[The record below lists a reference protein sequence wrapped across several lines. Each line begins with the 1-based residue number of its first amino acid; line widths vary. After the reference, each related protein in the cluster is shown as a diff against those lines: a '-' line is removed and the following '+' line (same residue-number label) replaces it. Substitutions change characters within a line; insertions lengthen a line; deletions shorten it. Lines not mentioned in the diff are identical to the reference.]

1 MPNLQKKPTLSRHLW
16 VIYLLSIVLLGVI
29 WYYQWMLGIIMTL
42 FMLVSFYYS
51 IRTEKTIIDE
61 TERYITTL
69 SHRLKKVGEEALLE
83 MPIGIVLFSENY
95 QIEWT
100 NTYMNDLSEGES
112 LLGKPLD
119 SISDDLIPIVNEDKE
134 DAWIEIDGY
143 NFQVTHKKDERLLY
157 LFDRTE
163 QRKIQ
168 TLYQSDRTVLLIIYL
183 DNYEEI
189 TQNMDDTLKSQ
200 LNSEVTSVLN
210 NWSHECG
217 LYLKRTSQDR
227 FLAIGNNKI
236 LNQLEEKKFAILDY
250 VRELHGGKSN
260 PVTLSIGVGHGEVDL
275 PVLGEL
281 AQSSLDLALG
291 RGGDQV
297 TIKDDEGRV
306 RFYGGKTNPMEKRTR
321 VRARVISHALKELI
335 KSSDEVIIMGH
346 KSPDMDALGA
356 AIGILKIA
364 QANEVDGFIVFDPD
378 DIDTGVFRLV
388 DAIKDDN
395 DLWQHFIDPEEAH
408 DKVSKRSL
416 VVVVDTNKPSM
427 VADERLLSKADYKV
441 VIDHHRRG
449 EDFIENPT
457 LVYMEPYAS
466 STAELVTEL
475 IEYQPKVEK
484 LSTLEATA
492 LLAGITVDTKNFTL
506 RTGSRTFDAASF
518 LRSRGADTIKV
529 QEFLKEDLDLYIRKS
544 KLIEG
549 VEIYRDNI
557 AIAAAD
563 PGDVFGSVLIAQTA
577 DTLLM
582 MDHIEASFVISERED
597 GGIRISARS
606 LGALNVQVIMEKM
619 HGGGHLTNAA
629 TQINEVTIDEAK
641 EWLKEI
647 LDNHFEGS
655 E

>member
-1 MPNLQKKPTLSRHLW
+1 
-16 VIYLLSIVLLGVI
+16 
-29 WYYQWMLGIIMTL
+29 
-42 FMLVSFYYS
+42 
-51 IRTEKTIIDE
+51 
-61 TERYITTL
+61 
-69 SHRLKKVGEEALLE
+69 
-83 MPIGIVLFSENY
+83 
-95 QIEWT
+95 
-100 NTYMNDLSEGES
+100 
-112 LLGKPLD
+112 
-119 SISDDLIPIVNEDKE
+119 
-134 DAWIEIDGY
+134 
-143 NFQVTHKKDERLLY
+143 
-157 LFDRTE
+157 
-163 QRKIQ
+163 
-168 TLYQSDRTVLLIIYL
+168 
-183 DNYEEI
+183 
-189 TQNMDDTLKSQ
+189 
-200 LNSEVTSVLN
+200 
-210 NWSHECG
+210 
-217 LYLKRTSQDR
+217 
-227 FLAIGNNKI
+227 
-236 LNQLEEKKFAILDY
+236 
-250 VRELHGGKSN
+250 
-260 PVTLSIGVGHGEVDL
+260 
-275 PVLGEL
+275 
-281 AQSSLDLALG
+281 
-291 RGGDQV
+291 
-297 TIKDDEGRV
+297 
-306 RFYGGKTNPMEKRTR
+306 
-321 VRARVISHALKELI
+321 
-335 KSSDEVIIMGH
+335 
-346 KSPDMDALGA
+346 
-356 AIGILKIA
+356 
-364 QANEVDGFIVFDPD
+364 
-378 DIDTGVFRLV
+378 
-388 DAIKDDN
+388 
-395 DLWQHFIDPEEAH
+395 
-408 DKVSKRSL
+408 
-416 VVVVDTNKPSM
+416 M

-529 QEFLKEDLDLYIRKS
+529 QEFLKEDLDLYIKKS

-563 PGDVFGSVLIAQTA
+563 PGEVFGSVLIAQTA

-606 LGALNVQVIMEKM
+606 LGALNVQIIMEKM